1 MRPRRSAYPYRL
13 PSLVRAALP
22 ARVPEEEPILREA
35 RLFAQDVRIKK
46 ARRPGSAPAYDR
58 RAPQSSHVHAYD
70 TYRASLA
77 LRSCTSGL
85 GARESL
91 LATFGWSLGL
101 GNVPVA

>member
-1 MRPRRSAYPYRL
+1 MRPKRSAYPYRL
-13 PSLVRAALP
+13 PSLVGAALLV
-22 ARVPEEEPILREA
+22 RMPEEESILRGA
-35 RLFAQDVRIKK
+35 RLFAQDVYIKK
-46 ARRPGSAPAYDR
+46 ARRPPTIDGRRNRPAY
-58 RAPQSSHVHAYD
+58 AHD
-70 TYRASLA
+70 TYHASLA